1 MMLDSMLLSY
11 FLTNY
16 CLFGFGY
23 SIYGFADSA
32 CFENLFLI
40 ERKKI
45 NIIILSILYTET
57 DCYLQSM
64 KLNALKYFL
73 NTSKRIS

>member
-1 MMLDSMLLSY
+1 MLLSY

-16 CLFGFGY
+16 CLVGFGY
-23 SIYGFADSA
+23 SIYGFAGSA

-45 NIIILSILYTET
+45 NIIILSILHTGT

-64 KLNALKYFL
+64 
-73 NTSKRIS
+73 SISML